1 MAKGKTYEE
10 FVEKFEPKKT
20 TDDCYTPP
28 LVYEAVADWVATRY
42 GLNSD
47 DFVRPFYPEGD
58 YEHFDYGNKIV
69 VDNPPFSILTQI
81 IKFYVDKNI
90 KFFLFAPT
98 LTGLVRYSDY
108 CTAIPIG
115 ISVTYENKA
124 RVNTSFVTNLEP
136 HEIRMMSAPS
146 LYKAVKKADE
156 QFFKTLTKKVPKYEY
171 PLDVIT
177 SAQMYQY
184 SRLGV
189 DFAIKRDESERIS
202 TLDSQRASKKSI
214 FGCGLL
220 ISDKKKAEREK
231 AEREKAE
238 REKAER
244 EKAEREKA
252 EREKVEVWTL
262 SERELKLIAN
272 LNTN

>member
-1 MAKGKTYEE
+1 MARGETYEE
-10 FVEKFEPKKT
+10 FVEKFKPKKT

-28 LVYEAVADWVATRY
+28 SVYEAVADWVATRY
-42 GLNSD
+42 RLNSD
-47 DFVRPFYPEGD
+47 DFVRPFYPGGD
-58 YEHFDYGNKIV
+58 YERFDYGDKIV
-69 VDNPPFSILTQI
+69 VDNPPFSILIQI
-81 IKFYVDKNI
+81 IRFYVKRNI

-115 ISVTYENKA
+115 ISVTYENRA

-136 HEIRMMSAPS
+136 SEVRMMSAPS
-146 LYKAVKKADE
+146 LYNVVRKADE
-156 QFFKTLTKKVPKYEY
+156 QFSKTLTKKVSKYEY

-189 DFAIKRDESERIS
+189 DFTINRGESKRIS
-202 TLDSQRASKKSI
+202 ALDSQKNSKKSI

-220 ISDKKKAEREK
+220 ISNKKKAEREK

-238 REKAER
+238 
-244 EKAEREKA
+244 
-252 EREKVEVWTL
+252 VWTL
-262 SERELKLIAN
+262 SERELKIIAG
-272 LNTN
+272 LN

>member
-1 MAKGKTYEE
+1 MAKGETYEE

-47 DFVRPFYPEGD
+47 DFVRPFYPGGD
-58 YEHFDYGNKIV
+58 YEHFDYSNKIV
-69 VDNPPFSILTQI
+69 VDNPPFSILAQI

-90 KFFLFAPT
+90 KFFLFSPT
-98 LTGLVRYSDY
+98 LTGLVRYSDL

-115 ISVTYENKA
+115 VSVTYENKA
-124 RVNTSFVTNLEP
+124 KVNTSFVTNLEP

-146 LYKAVKKADE
+146 LYKAVKEADQE
-156 QFFKTLTKKVPKYEY
+156 YSKSLVKQVPKYEY

-184 SRLGV
+184 SRLGI

-202 TLDSQRASKKSI
+202 ALDSQKTSKKMI

-220 ISDKKKAEREK
+220 ISNKKKAEREK

-238 REKAER
+238 REKA
-244 EKAEREKA
+244 KF
-252 EREKVEVWTL
+252 WTL
-262 SERELKLIAN
+262 SERELKLIAE
-272 LNTN
+272 LN